1 MELEWVLVLLIPFS
15 IIAAWIADEVH
26 QEYVRH
32 HYY

>member
-1 MELEWVLVLLIPFS
+1 METVLLLALLVPAS
-15 IIAAWIADEVH
+15 IIAAWIIVEVY

>member
-1 MELEWVLVLLIPFS
+1 MEMVLLLALLIPAS
-15 IIAAWIADEVH
+15 IIAAWIIDEVY

>member
-1 MELEWVLVLLIPFS
+1 MEIGVVLVLLIPFS
-15 IIAAWIADEVH
+15 IIAAWIADEVY